1 MCLPQKKT
9 LRGISLVFSVNSFN
23 GHFVYRDLIC
33 VGIPERNVECTVAT
47 DAFSQVHHLPECNM
61 YTSRKADSEFPI
73 SPENIWN
80 EQHRDPEITK
90 IFRQRTNPLKRNS
103 IQSLKTSYTT
113 SLTCQ
118 MVKSSTVLSFLV
130 VLYPPS
136 WCLQNI

>member
-1 MCLPQKKT
+1 MYLPQTKM

-47 DAFSQVHHLPECNM
+47 DAFSQVHHLPE
-61 YTSRKADSEFPI
+61 YSEFPI

-136 WCLQNI
+136 WCL